1 MSDFSGYF
9 ISVKCLDLS
18 MLSYHFFYLA
28 EKDELC
34 LSFNRRLCGIF
45 SKNMAR
51 FETDDLAG
59 EFLKTVKLKSG
70 FSYQIDKYSSS
81 DPADKSVN

>member
-1 MSDFSGYF
+1 MSRYSGYY
-9 ISVKCLDLS
+9 ISVKVLDLS
-18 MLSYHFFYLA
+18 ILSYHFFYLA
-28 EKDELC
+28 EKNELC

-51 FETDDLAG
+51 FETEDLAR
-59 EFLKTVKLKSG
+59 EFLKTVKLKLG
-70 FSYQIDKYSSS
+70 FSYRIDKYSSS